1 MTLKIE
7 QEEAQKILNY
17 LASRPYAEVAE
28 LVPILLNLK
37 APVVAMD
44 ANDTTTELFDDK
56 LDGRNST

>member
-28 LVPILLNLK
+28 LVPVLLNLK
-37 APVVAMD
+37 REEPNLD
-44 ANDTTTELFDDK
+44 ASKTTEEIFGDDN
-56 LDGRNST
+56 LVG

>member
-28 LVPILLNLK
+28 LVPVLLNLR
-37 APVVAMD
+37 APEPELD
-44 ANDTTTELFDDK
+44 ASKTTEEIFEDDN
-56 LDGRNST
+56 LE